1 MFDEL
6 VEELKLFVAAIF
18 ANQFQSFVQHVIG
31 VFLMLD
37 EIVVYL
43 AVVLHVPRLLNQTI
57 EFCVHV
63 PLNGNLNLKFGVEGI
78 QTVESEV
85 FVRPSVS
92 FDLVNVFALLEVLNN
107 P

>member
-1 MFDEL
+1 VFDEL
-6 VEELKLFVAAIF
+6 VEELKLFVAAIL
-18 ANQFQSFVQHVIG
+18 ANQFQSFVQHVVG
-31 VFLMLD
+31 VFLVLD

-43 AVVLHVPRLLNQTI
+43 AVVLHVPRLLNQAV
-57 EFCVHV
+57 EFRVHV
-63 PLNGNLNLKFGVEGI
+63 SLNGNLNLKFGVEGI
-78 QTVESEV
+78 LTVESQV